1 MNKTSNEPPS
11 TQPRLAA
18 PLEIRGFA
26 LGPFETNCYIVRV
39 AGSRECWI
47 IDASFEPNSLI
58 ESVRSMSVT
67 PTRLILTHAHVDHI
81 AGAWD
86 IRRAFPGIRIAI
98 HPSER
103 EWLQDPMKNLS
114 FLSGMSI
121 TSPDADDLLDH
132 GTGLTLPGL
141 TPDQAAK
148 FDVLHTPGH
157 SPGGITLSCP
167 SHRLAFVGDTLFA
180 GSIGRTDFPGGNPR
194 TLADSIRSVLYTLD
208 PATRVL
214 PGHGPETTIAREMA
228 SNPYVPADRLA

>member
-1 MNKTSNEPPS
+1 MTNAPHAPPGS
-11 TQPRLAA
+11 LAQA
-18 PLEIRGFA
+18 VTPLEIRAFA
-26 LGPFETNCYIVRV
+26 LGPFETNCYTVRV

-47 IDASFEPNSLI
+47 IDASFEPRSLI
-58 ESVRSMSVT
+58 DSVRSMGAT

-121 TSPDADDLLDH
+121 TSPDADDLLEP
-132 GTGLTLPGL
+132 GAVLTLPGP
-141 TPDQAAK
+141 TPEQSAR
-148 FDVLHTPGH
+148 FEVLHTPGH
-157 SPGGITLSCP
+157 SPGGITLWSP
-167 SHRLAFVGDTLFA
+167 LHRLAFVGDTLFA

-194 TLADSIRSVLYTLD
+194 TLADSIRAKLYALD

-228 SNPYVPADRLA
+228 SNPYVRAV